1 MLDLVKN
8 KTVVISLM
16 FVFLVLALIP
26 CTFASSNSWVE
37 VARFEGSESGQRKL
51 FTCEYPEWRITW
63 KFTPSHEVIVFK
75 ESLKFSITIF
85 AQNASIDD
93 YESEGQ
99 ENYFIVNKIDPLLF
113 ERSPI
118 EILGDGYITYTV
130 ETRRYAESGVS
141 VVNDHVGTFYM
152 SVETS
157 WLVND
162 YTIIIEQNVDSIPE
176 FSSMIFVP
184 ILLVFV
190 PIGLFISIRLKRRI
204 HEEI

>member
-1 MLDLVKN
+1 ML
-8 KTVVISLM
+8 TP
-16 FVFLVLALIP
+16 IP
-26 CTFASSNSWVE
+26 SAFASSNSWVE

-75 ESLKFSITIF
+75 ELLKFSITIF
-85 AQNASIDD
+85 AQNVSIDD

-152 SVETS
+152 SVEAS

-162 YTIIIEQNVDSIPE
+162 YTIIIEQNVHSIPE
-176 FSSMIFVP
+176 FPSWIVIPLFLISTLVIAVYRKKAWRQP
-184 ILLVFV
+184 I
-190 PIGLFISIRLKRRI
+190 
-204 HEEI
+204 

>member
-1 MLDLVKN
+1 VFDLGKM
-8 KTVVISLM
+8 KAVVSLLM
-16 FVFLVLALIP
+16 VCLLLLTQIP
-26 CTFASSNSWVE
+26 CTFATSDSWVE

-63 KFTPSHEVIVFK
+63 KFTPSHDAFHFK

-152 SVETS
+152 SVEAS

-162 YTIIIEQNVDSIPE
+162 YTIIIEQNVHSIPE
-176 FSSMIFVP
+176 FPSYFIVPLLFVVTFVGF
-184 ILLVFV
+184 IL
-190 PIGLFISIRLKRRI
+190 GNRIRKNAL
-204 HEEI
+204 E